1 MGTAGFWLS
10 TLGIIGFGIP
20 KLLLGFEQGKI
31 AHDMGYYFARLP
43 DALNHMDFWKQ
54 INILP
59 DGMVILGATII
70 FYDLV
75 TKIYFPKKAQA

>member
-1 MGTAGFWLS
+1 
-10 TLGIIGFGIP
+10 
-20 KLLLGFEQGKI
+20 
-31 AHDMGYYFARLP
+31 LP

-54 INILP
+54 VNIIP

-75 TKIYFPKKAQA
+75 TKIYFPKKAQS